1 MLLRFLLLILYSSNL
16 LKWYEVSPGSELV
29 VKVGEGEEQGQD
41 SQPADIFISSS
52 HYQKKVQRLENGH
65 LPKFVNAAP

>member
-1 MLLRFLLLILYSSNL
+1 MLLPFLLLILYSSNL

-41 SQPADIFISSS
+41 
-52 HYQKKVQRLENGH
+52 
-65 LPKFVNAAP
+65 